1 MYYEFVMGDVCNYE
15 LLIHNY
21 ELLSMDYISLGKTKL
36 LVSKTAFGAE
46 CFDCREIEAFEG
58 EAELKYLR
66 DNIYIGGYGMRS
78 ERKREISQRILS
90 YTDFRNETAQEHLG
104 ILHPFFPF

>member
-46 CFDCREIEAFEG
+46 CFDCREIEAFG
-58 EAELKYLR
+58 EEADEKACADHAGRAASGGREQAEYCPR
-66 DNIYIGGYGMRS
+66 
-78 ERKREISQRILS
+78 
-90 YTDFRNETAQEHLG
+90 G
-104 ILHPFFPF
+104 IQFAVDHRVPLL